1 VSRLESIVADLRS
14 LPPGKLE
21 LAADYIERLK
31 RISDEERQAVL
42 ARTFGS
48 LSREDAD
55 AMEKAIEEGCE
66 RIDERDWW
74 CPAGHQRR
82 SRSRLSLPKRALPSR
97 TMTSGSRLWLANT
110 DSRLPPGTST
120 SPWSPG

>member
-1 VSRLESIVADLRS
+1 MSRLESIVADLRS

-66 RIDERDWW
+66 RIDERDW
-74 CPAGHQRR
+74 
-82 SRSRLSLPKRALPSR
+82 
-97 TMTSGSRLWLANT
+97 
-110 DSRLPPGTST
+110 
-120 SPWSPG
+120 